1 MTAVPRR
8 LIAVLTRLQLAEMLS
23 PTYALAKNVDLNEAA
38 VRLEDALRNLR
49 LIEGLQRGT
58 FAGLRAAKSHL
69 DDDAI
74 VEVVIKKLGK
84 KQKRWQ
90 PLKPKAKDDAAMA
103 AVTLLVD
110 AGAGVATADAWGMIE
125 SEDGAVFLE
134 RGFHVVGAHLAHE
147 LTR

>member
-1 MTAVPRR
+1 MTAPHRR
-8 LIAVLTRLQLAEMLS
+8 LIAVLTRLQLTEMLA
-23 PTYALAKNVDLNEAA
+23 PTYALAKNLDPNEAA

-58 FAGLRAAKSHL
+58 FEGLRLAKPHL

-74 VEVVIKKLGK
+74 MEVVLKKLSK
-84 KQKRWQ
+84 TKRWQ
-90 PLKPKAKDDAAMA
+90 PLKPKAKDDAAVA
-103 AVTLLVD
+103 AVTLLID

-125 SEDGAVFLE
+125 SEDGAKFLE
-134 RGFHVVGAHLAHE
+134 RGFLVVGAHLAKE